1 MEYVVRTAEQL
12 APTLRAFRTELE
24 LSQRDLAHRIGVT
37 QQALSLLE
45 GAPERAGFQRLMSLF
60 AALEI
65 EVVLRHKT
73 DPRDDRPDGW

>member
-12 APTLRAFRTELE
+12 APTLRAFRKELE
-24 LSQRDLAHRIGVT
+24 LSQRDLAQRIGVT

-73 DPRDDRPDGW
+73 EPQDTPSDGW

>member
-1 MEYVVRTAEQL
+1 MEYLVRTVDQL
-12 APTLRAFRTELE
+12 GPILQAFRKELG

-73 DPRDDRPDGW
+73 EPRDDRPDRW